1 MSADANDRS
10 WVPNMLDGSQGLAVV
25 EPNAYCSY
33 QSDFGPAR
41 PPVTFRDSTIIVNR
55 SPHPANRHREHT
67 YWHMVTEGHPETVRT
82 TPMLDRLQRVPW
94 ARPLLEHIGQPGV
107 KAWANVR
114 GPDRH
119 FCVWHDRINYIV
131 VVKQTANA
139 FLLKT
144 TYQPTSARCRKLH
157 TEYAEAKRNGMA
169 F

>member
-1 MSADANDRS
+1 MSEYLSDLN
-10 WVPNMLDGSQGLAVV
+10 WVPDMLDGSQGIAGV

-33 QSDFGPAR
+33 QADFGPR
-41 PPVTFRDSTIIVNR
+41 QSPVNFRDSTLTVNR
-55 SPHPANRHREHT
+55 FPHPANRQREHT
-67 YWHMVTEGHPETVRT
+67 YWHMVTEGHPENVRNS
-82 TPMLDRLQRVPW
+82 PMLDRLQRVPW

-114 GPDRH
+114 GSDRH

-131 VVKQTANA
+131 VVKQTVDA

-144 TYQPTSARCRKLH
+144 TYQPTLDRRRKLH
-157 TEYAEAKRNGMA
+157 TEYAEAKKNGLA